1 MKKYL
6 MIACLLCSTLPGQ
19 AQLFS
24 GEDVIN
30 NPNFDMQRWSWGYF
44 LGFNTYDFDFDY
56 IDYVASPAL
65 GKDFSV
71 DRTIGFN
78 VGLIGNLRLGD
89 HLDLRLEPGVSFN
102 RINFIFTKADPVK
115 TFREINSTYVH
126 IPLLLKFSTKR
137 INNFKPFVVG
147 GVSTS
152 LNLSSNE
159 NNPDDN
165 FDGQFRMTTNTYYY
179 ELGFGIDLYLYYFKF
194 TPSIR
199 GVFAINDELVR
210 DDAPNSFFT
219 GNVDKMSSRGLFLNF
234 TFQ

>member
-1 MKKYL
+1 MKKFL
-6 MIACLLCSTLPGQ
+6 IAAIVLLAALPAR
-19 AQLFS
+19 AQLFG

-30 NPNFDMQRWSWGYF
+30 NPNFDMQRFSWGYF

-56 IDYVASPAL
+56 KDYIQGSNQ
-65 GKDFSV
+65 GKDFHV

-78 VGLIGNLRLGD
+78 VGLIGNMRLSD

-102 RINFIFTKADPVK
+102 RINFIFNKSDP
-115 TFREINSTYVH
+115 TDSFREINSTFVH
-126 IPLLLKFSTKR
+126 IPLLLKFSTTR

-159 NNPDDN
+159 NNPEDN
-165 FDGQFRMTTNTYYY
+165 SDGQFRMTTNNFYY
-179 ELGFGIDLYLYYFKF
+179 EIGFGIDLYLYYFKF

-199 GVFAINDELVR
+199 GVFAINDEFVR
-210 DDAPNSFFT
+210 DDTPVFNSD
-219 GNVDKMSSRGLFLNF
+219 NIEKMSSRAVFINF